1 VLLDEPT
8 RGLDY
13 QAKARLSDM
22 LADLAAGGRAV
33 VVATHDVEFVARTA
47 QRVVVLAEGEV
58 ITSAPTVEALAA
70 SPVFAPQVAKNLAPQ
85 AWLTTQQVAA
95 ALADEPQPARVAH
108 G

>member
-1 VLLDEPT
+1 MLLDEPT

-13 QAKARLSDM
+13 RAKARLSVM
-22 LADLAAGGRAV
+22 LAELAAGGQAV
-33 VVATHDVEFVARTA
+33 VVATHDVEFVAHTA

-70 SPVFAPQVAKNLAPQ
+70 SPVFAPQVAKILAPQ

-95 ALADEPQPARVAH
+95 ALADDAQPTGVSR